1 MNTRWQKPVLIAFET
16 PGDYTSIETTQAAS
30 WALIEDW
37 PIEDGDA
44 LDKALLICAA
54 VDAGKKAGGCAQG
67 LHRRRNRGRSRHQ
80 GLTASGHLAGKCAMR
95 RENVKTKG
103 SKGKNRWKLPQ
114 T

>member
-44 LDKALLICAA
+44 LDKALLVCAA
-54 VDAGKKAGGCAQG
+54 VDAGKKS
-67 LHRRRNRGRSRHQ
+67 RR
-80 GLTASGHLAGKCAMR
+80 MR
-95 RENVKTKG
+95 ARP
-103 SKGKNRWKLPQ
+103 SSLPQ
-114 T
+114 SRPASTSRRDDIGSFGREMRSVARKRQDNGFEG

>member
-54 VDAGKKAGGCAQG
+54 VDAGKKS
-67 LHRRRNRGRSRHQ
+67 RRMRARPSSPPQSRPVSTSRPDGIGPFGREVRHAARKRQ
-80 GLTASGHLAGKCAMR
+80 D
-95 RENVKTKG
+95 KG
-103 SKGKNRWKLPQ
+103 FEG
-114 T
+114 

>member
-54 VDAGKKAGGCAQG
+54 VDAGRKARGRAQG
-67 LHRRRNRGRSRHQ
+67 LHRSRNRSGPRYQ
-80 GLTASGHLAGKCAMR
+80 GLMA
-95 RENVKTKG
+95 
-103 SKGKNRWKLPQ
+103 Q
-114 T
+114 